1 MKEKRDKKP
10 NFLRELNAGILD
22 DLTKH
27 GRENNIAGL
36 AGELTQL
43 EEVAQICGLPFS
55 GYLAKIET
63 QRPSGI
69 ADEVVVAFNEA
80 AVRRGKDGDGL
91 PLHQY
96 FTIGSR
102 LLLAGKIQ
110 TLKAFDSGRVLVFIL
125 ADFAALSE
133 KAMQQD
139 DVALMGEI
147 ARAPQYR
154 TTPRGK
160 RITDFYIKTENVLT
174 HNSSYIPCVC
184 WEETAEEVATWQQG
198 DKVEL
203 LGRYQSRNYSKVIDA
218 DTGER
223 EERIAYELSANF
235 IRRKE
240 EAGNEN
246 ETDL

>member
-10 NFLRELNAGILD
+10 NFLQEINAGILD

-36 AGELTQL
+36 AGELTEL

-69 ADEVVVAFNEA
+69 VDEVVVAFTGEA
-80 AVRRGKDGDGL
+80 AAVIGEPEIESIKQRI
-91 PLHQY
+91 
-96 FTIGSR
+96 IGSKVIASGR
-102 LLLAGKIQ
+102 VQ
-110 TLKAFDSGRVLVFIL
+110 TLKDFESGKVLVFIL
-125 ADFAALSE
+125 ADFIRMAAQPLP
-133 KAMQQD
+133 QD

-160 RITDFYIKTENVLT
+160 RIADFYIKTENVLT
-174 HNSSYIPCVC
+174 HSASYIPCIC
-184 WEETAEEVATWQQG
+184 WGETAEEVAGWQQG

-203 LGRYQSRNYSKVIDA
+203 LGRYQSRRYSKVIDT

-223 EERIAYELSANF
+223 EERVAYELSANF
-235 IRRKE
+235 VRRKKE
-240 EAGNEN
+240 VGNEN

>member
-36 AGELTQL
+36 AGELTEL

-55 GYLAKIET
+55 GYRAKIET

-69 ADEVVVAFNEA
+69 VDEVVVAFTGEA
-80 AVRRGKDGDGL
+80 AAV
-91 PLHQY
+91 
-96 FTIGSR
+96 IGEPDIESIKQR
-102 LLLAGKIQ
+102 IVGSKVIASGRVQ
-110 TLKAFDSGRVLVFIL
+110 TLKDFESGKVLVFIL
-125 ADFAALSE
+125 ADFIRTAE
-133 KAMQQD
+133 KPLPQD

-147 ARAPQYR
+147 ARTPQYR

-174 HNSSYIPCVC
+174 HNSSYIPCIC

-203 LGRYQSRNYSKVIDA
+203 LGRYQSRNYSKVIDT

-223 EERIAYELSANF
+223 EERVAYELSANF

-240 EAGNEN
+240 EVGHEN
-246 ETDL
+246 KADL

>member
-1 MKEKRDKKP
+1 MKEKRDKKSD
-10 NFLRELNAGILD
+10 FLRELNAGILD
-22 DLTKH
+22 DLTKQ

-69 ADEVVVAFNEA
+69 VDEVVVAFTGEA
-80 AVRRGKDGDGL
+80 AAV
-91 PLHQY
+91 
-96 FTIGSR
+96 IGEPDVESIKQR
-102 LLLAGKIQ
+102 IVGSKVIASGRVQ
-110 TLKAFDSGRVLVFIL
+110 TLKDFKSGKVLVFIL
-125 ADFAALSE
+125 ADFIRTAENPL
-133 KAMQQD
+133 QQD

-174 HNSSYIPCVC
+174 HNNSYIPCIC

-203 LGRYQSRNYSKVIDA
+203 LGRYQSRNYRKVIDA

-223 EERIAYELSANF
+223 EERVAYELSANF